1 VEEEMTAMATLV
13 DTLIVLSAVRSRRK
27 EEAVALL
34 AGGSNR

>member
-1 VEEEMTAMATLV
+1 MTMMAILV